1 MRDDQDGDV
10 FHATTGSLWR
20 TSFVLDDGLAQ
31 SVFERLDEM
40 GLSVGMFEH
49 EGDGGFAVERWRMEI
64 VEADR
69 PELKAQRAR
78 LLELVGDLVPAIPDL
93 AIEEVTEEDWTE
105 AMRREFPPVDAGRFF
120 VHGQAHADQVPP
132 GRIAIAIE
140 AGLAFGSGEHATTKG
155 CLLAF
160 DQLLPRRSWRRI
172 LDMGCGSGILAIAA
186 AKATDAQ
193 VLAVDVDP
201 VAVEVAAEN
210 VRDNGVADRVRCLAG
225 DGFATPGV
233 FHPRGY
239 DLIFANILANPL
251 VAMAPQLAK
260 ALAPGGVAI
269 LSGLIDEQVPRVE
282 GAFRRAG
289 LQGRRRLMLDRWAVL
304 ILRRPRG

>member
-1 MRDDQDGDV
+1 LSGDV

-31 SVFERLDEM
+31 DVFERLDEL

-64 VEADR
+64 VEAER
-69 PELKAQRAR
+69 PEPERQRAR
-78 LLELVGDLVPAIPDL
+78 LLELAGDLVGEIPDL
-93 AIEEVTEEDWTE
+93 AVEEVTEEAWTA
-105 AMRREFPPVDAGRFF
+105 AMRREFPPVEAGRFF
-120 VHGQAHADQVPP
+120 VHGHAHADQVPK

-160 DQLLPRRSWRRI
+160 DQILPRRPWRRI
-172 LDMGCGSGILAIAA
+172 LDMGTGSGILAIAA
-186 AKATDAQ
+186 AKATDAA

-201 VAVEVAAEN
+201 TAVEVAAQN
-210 VRDNGVADRVRCLAG
+210 VIDNGVADRVRCLAG
-225 DGFATPGV
+225 DGFQAPGV
-233 FHPRGY
+233 MHPRGY

-251 VAMAPQLAK
+251 VAMAGSLAK
-260 ALAPGGVAI
+260 ALAPGGIAI
-269 LSGLIDEQVPRVE
+269 LSGLIDEQAPRVE
-282 GAFRRAG
+282 AAYRRAG
-289 LQGRRRLMLDRWAVL
+289 LHGRRRMMLDRWAV
-304 ILRRPRG
+304 ITLRKPR